1 MVVET
6 AVTEAVRAEPL
17 AECKAT
23 KRQPTAN
30 AWIFHATVWGIGGG
44 SGSGSDDGSS
54 DSGGGGG
61 DGGGDGSSK
70 CGGGGGGGL
79 KLPPPLP
86 FLPAVIKH
94 DQHRNGIKSMAQH
107 MHNYATCEEQRRAD
121 ARIGSWQAAHLLM
134 AMATSSATSLQDEV
148 TLGCSRRGLE
158 PRAREL

>member
-6 AVTEAVRAEPL
+6 AVTEAARAEPL

-30 AWIFHATVWGIGGG
+30 AWIFHAKVWGIGGG

-61 DGGGDGSSK
+61 DVGGDGSSK

-107 MHNYATCEEQRRAD
+107 MHMQHARSKGGLMRASDRGRRRTCL
-121 ARIGSWQAAHLLM
+121 WPWPHLLQLASKM
-134 AMATSSATSLQDEV
+134 K
-148 TLGCSRRGLE
+148 
-158 PRAREL
+158 